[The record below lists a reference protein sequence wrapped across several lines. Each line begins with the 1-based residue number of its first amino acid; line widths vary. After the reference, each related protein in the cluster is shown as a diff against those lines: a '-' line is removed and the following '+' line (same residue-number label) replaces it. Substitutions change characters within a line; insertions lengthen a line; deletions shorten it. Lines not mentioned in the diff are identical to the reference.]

1 MLLLRGVH
9 HFSVTVSFSPFSRVL
24 VPAMCRSPAPPDT
37 NTPSFTSRRSFNGGI
52 SACPHPPTP
61 TPTPTVFK
69 ELQVGVSVMEELH
82 VVIG

>member
-24 VPAMCRSPAPPDT
+24 VPAMCKSPAQDRKTLLFIDGDT
-37 NTPSFTSRRSFNGGI
+37 SKKAVQGFTLI
-52 SACPHPPTP
+52 P
-61 TPTPTVFK
+61 PTPTVFK
-69 ELQVGVSVMEELH
+69 ELQVGISVMEELN

>member
-24 VPAMCRSPAPPDT
+24 VPAMCKSPAQDRHT
-37 NTPSFTSRRSFNGGI
+37 SFFINTSKMAVQGCTLVP
-52 SACPHPPTP
+52 
-61 TPTPTVFK
+61 PTVFK
-69 ELQVGVSVMEELH
+69 ELQVGISVMEELN

>member
-24 VPAMCRSPAPPDT
+24 VPAMCRSPAPEDT
-37 NTPSFTSRRSFNGGI
+37 HAIIHQPPQLQRGI
-52 SACPHPPTP
+52 SNPPP
-61 TPTPTVFK
+61 PTVFK
-69 ELQVGVSVMEELH
+69 ELQVGVSVMEELD